1 MARYRF
7 TSLGRYNC
15 DSMASA
21 TPPAAPAERL
31 RALWERLAP
40 LPGGKRLFSWLLGR
54 VVPYT
59 GTIRPRVVELHRGY
73 ARVRMADRR
82 AVRNH
87 LSSVHAVALANL
99 AEVTSG
105 LALVLGLPPD
115 VRSIPTALSI
125 TFLKKARGPLTA
137 EARCE
142 PPVQAVAVD
151 YDLQSVITDAAGDV
165 VARATV
171 RWRIAPRT

>member
-1 MARYRF
+1 M
-7 TSLGRYNC
+7 TDL
-15 DSMASA
+15 SA
-21 TPPAAPAERL
+21 WWR
-31 RALWERLAP
+31 RLAP
-40 LPGGKRLFSWLLGR
+40 LPGGKRLFSWMLGR

-59 GTIRPRVVELHRGY
+59 GTVRPQVLELRPGY
-73 ARVRMADRR
+73 ARVGMADRR

-87 LSSVHAVALANL
+87 LRSIHAIALANL

-105 LALVLGLPPD
+105 LAVTTGLPPGA
-115 VRSIPTALSI
+115 RGIPTTLRI

-142 PPVQAVAVD
+142 VPDATREAEHD
-151 YDLQSVITDAAGDV
+151 FESVISDAAGDV

-171 RWRIAPRT
+171 RWRIGPVPQR